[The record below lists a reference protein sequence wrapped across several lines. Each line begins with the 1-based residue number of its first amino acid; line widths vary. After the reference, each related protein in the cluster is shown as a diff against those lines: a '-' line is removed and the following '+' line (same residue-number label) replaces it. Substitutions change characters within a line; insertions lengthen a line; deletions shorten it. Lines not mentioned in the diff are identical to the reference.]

1 MIRRDCLSKC
11 RRDRAYCYCKS
22 DAIHMFSD
30 VIHVSTLLD
39 IRPFL
44 TIFGFSKPKFFF
56 WGGVHKC
63 GTPSLA
69 KSFSP
74 VLCWQTRRERVLPRR
89 SDAWQSGSRRGTRF
103 AFVRRFCLRFCSYHC
118 SAIGAALP
126 PQRFR
131 KEIALQNQQI
141 FGDGFVVG
149 HMRDAGQRQERVL
162 ASGRHQRL
170 AQA

>member
-11 RRDRAYCYCKS
+11 RRDRAYCHYKS
-22 DAIHMFSD
+22 DVIHVFSD
-30 VIHVSTLLD
+30 VIHVSILLI
-39 IRPFL
+39 IRLLLAF
-44 TIFGFSKPKFFF
+44 FGFSKPIF
-56 WGGVHKC
+56 WRRVHKC

-69 KSFSP
+69 KSFLP
-74 VLCWQTRRERVLPRR
+74 VLCWQSRRERVRPRH

-103 AFVRRFCLRFCSYHC
+103 YFCLRFCCYHYG
-118 SAIGAALP
+118 AIGATLP
-126 PQRFR
+126 LQCFC
-131 KEIALQNQQI
+131 KEVALQDQQI

>member
-11 RRDRAYCYCKS
+11 RCDRAYCYCKS
-22 DAIHMFSD
+22 DVIHMFSD

-44 TIFGFSKPKFFF
+44 TIFGFPSPN
-56 WGGVHKC
+56 WGGVVHKC

-74 VLCWQTRRERVLPRR
+74 VLCWQSRRERVRPRR

-103 AFVRRFCLRFCSYHC
+103 AFVWCFCSSLLLAFLQLSLPRYRHGTTAPTLPQGNRAAGSADFRRRFRRWSY
-118 SAIGAALP
+118 A
-126 PQRFR
+126 
-131 KEIALQNQQI
+131 
-141 FGDGFVVG
+141 
-149 HMRDAGQRQERVL
+149 
-162 ASGRHQRL
+162 
-170 AQA
+170 

>member
-1 MIRRDCLSKC
+1 
-11 RRDRAYCYCKS
+11 
-22 DAIHMFSD
+22 MFSD

-44 TIFGFSKPKFFF
+44 TIFGFSKPKFFL
-56 WGGVHKC
+56 GG
-63 GTPSLA
+63 GTQMWYPLA
-69 KSFSP
+69 CEVVFACFMLANEK
-74 VLCWQTRRERVLPRR
+74 
-89 SDAWQSGSRRGTRF
+89 GTRF